1 MVQVNAPYA
10 ATPVLAGFLKG
21 NGFDVAQVDASLE
34 LALALFSADGIE
46 AVRMAIK
53 RRFRKRKRVPPAGA
67 HFNAHAATIRNTVGP
82 VIRFLQ
88 GRDPSLA
95 LRIAG
100 RGFLPEGPRFA
111 GLDDVASGS
120 AADGAAGDPLA
131 WAFGELGTH
140 DRAVHLASLYLDDLV
155 DAIREGVDARFDLAR
170 YGESLAASA
179 PTFDG
184 LARALRRR
192 PTLVDGM
199 IDAIAQKA
207 VRTHAPDV
215 VGLTVPFPG
224 TVYGA
229 FRIARRI
236 KAMHPRVTVVLGGG
250 YASTELRA
258 LSEPRVFDSVDYVV
272 LDDGERPLVRLLEY
286 LQSRSLPLLQLMENS
301 ARAVAGAGLARTF
314 FRDEGR
320 VVFAAGAAEAPSPL
334 PDETGL
340 PDFSGLPLDRYFVM
354 AEMLNPM
361 HRVWSSARWNKLMLA
376 HGCYWHQ
383 CRFCDTQLDYIRQY
397 RATPA
402 VTLVD
407 RIESVIAQTGQT
419 GFHFID
425 EAAPPALLRQ
435 LAEELIRR
443 RLTIT
448 WWGNVRFDA
457 AFTPEL
463 TQVLAHSG
471 CVAVTGGLEAA
482 HDRLLGVLNKGLT
495 VEQAGCSA
503 RAFAEAGIMVH
514 AYLMYG
520 CPTQTEQD
528 TVDAL
533 ENVRRL
539 FAAGCL
545 HSAYWHRFAL
555 TVHGDFFPRA
565 SEYGLRVGP
574 LPEASFARNE
584 VPFEDAVAAD
594 HAMLGCGLRKAV
606 YNYMHGVGLDADVR
620 VWFDRAVPPAGD
632 PQK

>member
-10 ATPVLAGFLKG
+10 ATPVLAGFLKD
-21 NGFDVAQVDASLE
+21 NGFEVAQVDASLE
-34 LALALFSADGIE
+34 LALALFSPAGVKAI
-46 AVRMAIK
+46 RIAIK
-53 RRFRKRKRVPPAGA
+53 QRFRKRKRLPAAVA
-67 HFNAHAATIRNTVGP
+67 HFLEHAATFQDTVGP

-100 RGFLPEGPRFA
+100 RAFLPEGPRFA
-111 GLDDVASGS
+111 ALREPTASTP
-120 AADGAAGDPLA
+120 DGESDDPLA
-131 WAFGELGTH
+131 WAFGALGTH
-140 DRAVHLASLYLDDLV
+140 DKAVHLASLYLDDLV
-155 DAIREGVDARFDLAR
+155 DAIREGVDNRFDLAR

-192 PTLVDGM
+192 PTLVDGL
-199 IDAIAQKA
+199 IDAIAAKA
-207 VRTHAPDV
+207 VRRQAPDV

-229 FRIARRI
+229 LRMARRI
-236 KAMHPRVTVVLGGG
+236 KALLPRTTVVLGGG
-250 YASTELRA
+250 YASTELRG
-258 LSEPRVFDSVDYVV
+258 LQEPRLFDSVDYVV
-272 LDDGERPLVRLLEY
+272 LDDGEQPLLRLLEH
-286 LQSRSLPLLQLMENS
+286 LQTRALPLLQLMEKP
-301 ARAVAGAGLARTF
+301 ARAGGESGLVRTF
-314 FRDEGR
+314 LREAGK
-320 VVFAAGAAEAPSPL
+320 VVYAAGPAEAPA
-334 PDETGL
+334 DEAGA
-340 PDFSGLPLDRYFVM
+340 PDFAGLPLDRYFAL

-376 HGCYWHQ
+376 HGCYWHR

-397 RATPA
+397 RATPTA
-402 VTLVD
+402 TLVD
-407 RIESVIAQTGQT
+407 RIEAVIEQTGQT

-425 EAAPPALLRQ
+425 EAAPPTVLKH

-443 RLTIT
+443 RLAIT
-448 WWGNVRFDA
+448 WWGNIRFEA

-463 TQVLAHSG
+463 TQVLARSG

-482 HDRLLGVLNKGLT
+482 HDRLLRVLDKGLT
-495 VEQAGCSA
+495 IEQAARSA

-533 ENVRRL
+533 ETVRQF
-539 FAAGCL
+539 FAAGWL
-545 HSAYWHRFAL
+545 HSAYWHRFAM
-555 TVHGDFFPRA
+555 TVHSEFFEKAR
-565 SEYGLRVGP
+565 EYGLGVER
-574 LPEASFARNE
+574 LPPAPFARNE
-584 VPFEDAVAAD
+584 VPYRDAVEAD
-594 HAMLGCGLRKAV
+594 HAMLGRGLRKAV

-620 VWFDRAVPPAGD
+620 VWFDSPVPAAGSA
-632 PQK
+632 QK